1 MSLSIHDATV
11 PVLVRAMQ
19 SLSGVIEKGRLH
31 AEAEKFEPSV
41 LLATRLY
48 PDMFPLSRQIQV
60 VSDQCKGGASRLA
73 GVEPPKY
80 PDTET
85 TFAEL
90 KERLDKTIAF
100 VKGIDRNKFEGAD
113 KRPVELKFPNNPNN
127 SLTFK
132 NGWDYLLGFVMPN
145 VYFHSSMAY
154 GILRHCG
161 VKVGKRDFMGN
172 IA

>member
-11 PVLVRAMQ
+11 PVLLRALR
-19 SLSGVIEKGRLH
+19 SLTGVIEKGRQH
-31 AEAEKFEPSV
+31 AEAEKFDQTV

-60 VSDQCKGGASRLA
+60 VSDQCKGGAARLA
-73 GVEPPKY
+73 ALDPPSY

-90 KERLDKTIAF
+90 KARLDKTIAF
-100 VKGIDRNKFEGAD
+100 VQGIDPKKFEGAE
-113 KRPVELKFPNNPNN
+113 KRAVELKFPNG
-127 SLTFK
+127 SLSFK
-132 NGWDYLLGFVMPN
+132 NGWDYLSVFVLPN
-145 VYFHSSMAY
+145 VYFHSSIAY

-161 VKVGKRDFMGN
+161 VKIGKRDFLGE
-172 IA
+172 

>member
-11 PVLVRAMQ
+11 PVFVRAMQ

-31 AEAEKFEPSV
+31 AETEKWDPSV

-73 GVEPPKY
+73 AIEPPKY
-80 PDTET
+80 PDTESS
-85 TFAEL
+85 FAEL

-100 VKGIDRNKFEGAD
+100 VKGIDRQKFEGAD
-113 KRPVELKFPNNPNN
+113 KRVVELKFPNNT
-127 SLTFK
+127 LTFK
-132 NGWDYLLGFVMPN
+132 NGWDYLLAFVLPN
-145 VYFHSSMAY
+145 VYFHCSAAY

-161 VKVGKRDFMGN
+161 VKLGKADFMGR
-172 IA
+172 IT